1 MPRYW
6 PEVGDATPCLLV
18 HFVTQPFLCWPS
30 SYADWRVW
38 KSARIWRGEESG
50 GGRHRLFY
58 FASPRNFLLIMI
70 PQLLDYLSEEILPW
84 QKVSKNM
91 FTLIFLEDMEND
103 SRVSFWL
110 LSMNNTNLLNWYI
123 LLLRLSRKVSFILEI
138 DVSFEKTVCLM
149 SWGKSMTIHT
159 ILSLYQAGEIQK
171 KIHPVIDRSRQVWRN
186 WPLHRWGH
194 RRKGWIVTRASIW
207 EDYIVLCL

>member
-1 MPRYW
+1 MVTRESEKCKNLARRGKWRRPA
-6 PEVGDATPCLLV
+6 PPILL
-18 HFVTQPFLCWPS
+18 C
-30 SYADWRVW
+30 
-38 KSARIWRGEESG
+38 KSKELPAAYM
-50 GGRHRLFY
+50 L
-58 FASPRNFLLIMI
+58 
-70 PQLLDYLSEEILPW
+70 QLLDYLSEEILPW

-123 LLLRLSRKVSFILEI
+123 LLLRLSRKVSFILEV
-138 DVSFEKTVCLM
+138 DVSFDKTVCLM
-149 SWGKSMTIHT
+149 SWGKSVTLHT

-186 WPLHRWGH
+186 WPLHRWSH
-194 RRKGWIVTRASIW
+194 RRKGWIVNRAAMWDW